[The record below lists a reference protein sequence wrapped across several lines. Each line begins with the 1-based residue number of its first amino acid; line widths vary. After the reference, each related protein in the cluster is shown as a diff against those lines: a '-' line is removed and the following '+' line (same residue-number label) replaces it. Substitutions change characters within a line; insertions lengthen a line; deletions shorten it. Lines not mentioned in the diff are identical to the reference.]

1 MNDEIFINSDPGIGN
16 VPVGTICAASN
27 EGRFDA
33 QFLSQ
38 PLSTFAIGGWDKDEL
53 QALLDFLA
61 PAAPVPR
68 RFSYFSF
75 DAADAFLRDEG
86 GEDIRAIG
94 ADFPKVQ
101 GESKTEHE
109 GKTDNKGLTIA
120 IDADELAADPTLE
133 TRSTTRLIQRLLRNE
148 VRRALA
154 LIDATS
160 VNTGKTWNSSAD
172 PDRDVLDE
180 LELGFAASGNRANR
194 VIYGSTAWS
203 KRDKAYRARIP
214 LAASPVREWGR
225 RRSATTSPP
234 TCAPRIS
241 STVGGSGSLA
251 GLPLGA
257 VVHVPRSEWAW
268 RSRIPATFKRFVTN
282 SGGQAIRIFRQQI
295 GPKKIEITA
304 EHYSRIVVT
313 STLGVRKFT
322 VS

>member
-203 KRDKAYRARIP
+203 KRDKAYRAQNTAGGFASAGMGEAQVGNY
-214 LAASPVREWGR
+214 LAADVRTANQLYRG
-225 RRSATTSPP
+225 A
-234 TCAPRIS
+234 
-241 STVGGSGSLA
+241 SGSLA
-251 GLPLGA
+251 AFLSGA
-257 VVHVPRSEWAW
+257 VYMFRAQSGLGVEDPSN
-268 RSRIPATFKRFVTN
+268 IKRFVTN